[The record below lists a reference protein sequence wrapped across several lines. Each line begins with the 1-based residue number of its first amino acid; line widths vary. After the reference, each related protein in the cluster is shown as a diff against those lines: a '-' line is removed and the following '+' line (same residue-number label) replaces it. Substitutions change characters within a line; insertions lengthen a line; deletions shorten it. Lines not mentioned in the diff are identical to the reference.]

1 MRSEL
6 INKIFSVE
14 TEAEKIVKEAKDQGK
29 GMVTQARLEG
39 DQALRLASEKAAQVR
54 DKAIL
59 KAQEASDKRI
69 KEGESALESQELA
82 GIDLEECSKRLAS
95 KMVNLLST
103 TNLREQAQ

>member
-14 TEAEKIVKEAKDQGK
+14 AEAEKIVREAKNQGK

-39 DQALRLASEKAAQVR
+39 DQALRLAGEKAAQVR
-54 DKAIL
+54 DKTIQ

-69 KEGESALESQELA
+69 EEGKSTLEREERK
-82 GIDLEECSKRLAS
+82 GINLDKCAERLAS
-95 KMVNLLST
+95 EMVNLLST
-103 TNLREQAQ
+103 TTLREQPQ